1 MHFYISLRRY
11 VKLNVIEQY
20 SLVLDG
26 DGTIIL
32 IFSTLLAYSDFCLYI
47 YLFYCVVVKKGVDRE
62 ADNRRLLQLEENG
75 VISSVATVL
84 SDLCEPS
91 EWMPMLQLHE
101 EVSFPPLRT
110 IR

>member
-1 MHFYISLRRY
+1 MFIGPGQRWKKFNYLSPPCWVIVIFFNIFISFI
-11 VKLNVIEQY
+11 VI
-20 SLVLDG
+20 
-26 DGTIIL
+26 
-32 IFSTLLAYSDFCLYI
+32 
-47 YLFYCVVVKKGVDRE
+47 VVKKGVDRE
-62 ADNRRLLQLEENG
+62 ADNRKLLQLEEKD

-110 IR
+110 IQLCL